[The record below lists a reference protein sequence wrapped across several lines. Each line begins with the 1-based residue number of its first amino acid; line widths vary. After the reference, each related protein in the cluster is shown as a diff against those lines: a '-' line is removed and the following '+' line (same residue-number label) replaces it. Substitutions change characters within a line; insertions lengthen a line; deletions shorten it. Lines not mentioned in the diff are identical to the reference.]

1 MLVHDEIAATETGAE
16 VSSYA
21 RNEDGHNLDPR
32 DEETLGIPL
41 HIPLS
46 QNSRQNWICFLSITQ
61 NPSQR
66 VFAVRQDLRLG
77 LICQTSVPCV

>member
-46 QNSRQNWICFLSITQ
+46 QNSRQN
-61 NPSQR
+61 PSQR